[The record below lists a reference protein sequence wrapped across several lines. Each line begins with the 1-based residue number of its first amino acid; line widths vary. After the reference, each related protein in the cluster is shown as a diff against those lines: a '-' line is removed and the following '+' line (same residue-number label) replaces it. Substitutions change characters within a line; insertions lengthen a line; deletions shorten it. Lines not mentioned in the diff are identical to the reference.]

1 MGITMQELI
10 DAKTAAP
17 LIGVSPA
24 TLENWRCKGRGPAFI
39 KTTPSPRGKVLY
51 RVSDIAA
58 WQEANLFNS
67 TSDVEVRS

>member
-1 MGITMQELI
+1 MDTLLTSRE
-10 DAKTAAP
+10 AAIY
-17 LIGVSPA
+17 LGVTSE
-24 TLENWRCKGRGPAFI
+24 TLDNWRCKGRGPAFI

-67 TSDVEVRS
+67 TSDVETRS

>member
-1 MGITMQELI
+1 MDQLLTSRE
-10 DAKTAAP
+10 AAAYLSVAP
-17 LIGVSPA
+17 E
-24 TLENWRCKGRGPAFI
+24 TLNNWRCQGRGPAFI

-67 TSDVEVRS
+67 TSDVEARS